1 MKRLSLS
8 PVLLCLSFLAL
19 LLAACT
25 TDGQSTPAPTF
36 SPPTLTATPAPPEAQ
51 PPAPTPEAIQPA
63 DATVLPEIVLDL
75 TPPPLQ
81 PTATLESL
89 SRNCLNPGDYE
100 PMVNRYMLQQ
110 GKEDLK
116 ELWEAFI
123 EENPVYDLMSSLTDV
138 TNEYAHA
145 TTDSRMLLVGEYK
158 IAINRPGVVGY
169 AHCAVLIYLA
179 GDQPRVGTGV
189 LDATL
194 NDAWSGFAY
203 GNVRSEPDMRA
214 YVRQRIGRPVI
225 VRYQVSQDPRDVNFV
240 RSGFFSPV
248 MKLLWADSYFTRFS
262 ANPDMLKDN
271 LNEPRGPGIA
281 DLMELLSAWPETDIG
296 VFLDYMIDP
305 IL

>member
-1 MKRLSLS
+1 MKRLSFL
-8 PVLLCLSFLAL
+8 PGLFWLAL
-19 LLAACT
+19 LLSGCT
-25 TDGQSTPAPTF
+25 TDGLSTPAPTF
-36 SPPTLTATPAPPEAQ
+36 TPPPALTATTAPPAE
-51 PPAPTPEAIQPA
+51 PPAAPTPEQAAPA
-63 DATVLPEIVLDL
+63 DATVLPEIIVDM
-75 TPPPLQ
+75 TPGPLQ

-116 ELWEAFI
+116 ELWEAFT

-179 GDQPRVGTGV
+179 GDEPRVGTGV
-189 LDATL
+189 IDATL

-203 GNVRSEPDMRA
+203 GNVRSEPDLRA
-214 YVRQRIGRPVI
+214 YIRQRIGRPVI

-281 DLMELLSAWPETDIG
+281 DLMELLTAWPDTDIG
-296 VFLDYMIDP
+296 VFLDYIIDP